1 MKFNTII
8 FVKKFLQLFYYIALS
23 LIFNQQSFALD
34 LDSESEREKLIGN
47 NARKINKNL
56 KNNLTIFSLIGNYQS
71 DYNSKSYE
79 IGSRIFC
86 KKPQY
91 NLNIDISHSNDW
103 ADTGSGKKKII
114 LAKKSELYDAQITSK
129 ILILQSPYYLS
140 TYNRVIY
147 DDLSKYYYDYKH
159 AIGFGKILN
168 DIIEVDLS
176 IGERYSKNFESATL
190 LAPSFRLKWQINN
203 LQFLNRSYFF
213 TNRKISDSESRST
226 VRYYINKNLAIEL
239 NHDIDKRR
247 YVDNKQIVNRVAR
260 KIQIGTTY
268 RF

>member
-1 MKFNTII
+1 MKINTII
-8 FVKKFLQLFYYIALS
+8 FIKKFLRLFYYIALS
-23 LIFNQQSFALD
+23 SIFTQQSFALD
-34 LDSESEREKLIGN
+34 LESEGEREKLIGN
-47 NARKINKNL
+47 NVRKINKNS
-56 KNNLTIFSLIGNYQS
+56 KNNLTTFSLIGNYQS

-91 NLNIDISHSNDW
+91 NLNIDISHSNNW

-129 ILILQSPYYLS
+129 ILILQSPYYIA
-140 TYNRVIY
+140 TYNRGIY
-147 DDLSKYYYDYKH
+147 DDLSTYYYDSRH
-159 AIGFGKILN
+159 AIGFGKIFN
-168 DIIEVDLS
+168 NIIEVDLN
-176 IGERYSKNFESATL
+176 IGKRYSKNFESATL
-190 LAPSFRLKWQINN
+190 LAPSFRLNWQINN

-213 TNRKISDSESRST
+213 TNREISDSESRST
-226 VRYYINKNLAIEL
+226 IRYYIHKNLAIEL

-247 YVDNKQIVNRVAR
+247 YIDKKQIVNRIAR